1 MKKIDQ
7 NNNVPIGRRKKFLF
21 TVVLVLL
28 NLFVFAVLYFG
39 SIVWR
44 SASYYGK
51 HKRWSGSVYRFDKN
65 YGYFPKPYELA
76 YHSLEYGEQ
85 VPVIFDKNG
94 FRIPYGEE
102 KKHDKSSES
111 QILFL
116 GGSYTHGYGVPAEK
130 TFAYLTASGLG
141 AAAMNAGGSGWG
153 LSQMVIRARD
163 VIPILKPDI
172 VVVQYSNWLAE
183 RSLTFY
189 IPTNLGKPSVPY
201 FYETEGRVNIHPPL
215 FQSINFKL
223 PVSEFADKDYF
234 SFFGHVAI
242 PLLVYDDYPVA
253 STLIKHQLGLLMPPI
268 KSRQK
273 AVDFA
278 YKEIQ
283 ELCDANGANM
293 VILVIPRT
301 INDNPK
307 DRLDAFS
314 SHVVH
319 TLEPLIEKLSEPT
332 QEVWSE
338 SYRFWRGNPPKM
350 VDTHPNAHM
359 HAAIAEIL
367 IGAIK
372 QIELKN

>member
-1 MKKIDQ
+1 
-7 NNNVPIGRRKKFLF
+7 
-21 TVVLVLL
+21 
-28 NLFVFAVLYFG
+28 
-39 SIVWR
+39 
-44 SASYYGK
+44 
-51 HKRWSGSVYRFDKN
+51 
-65 YGYFPKPYELA
+65 
-76 YHSLEYGEQ
+76 
-85 VPVIFDKNG
+85 VIFDKNG

-111 QILFL
+111 RILFL

-141 AAAMNAGGSGWG
+141 AAAMNAGASGWG

-172 VVVQYSNWLAE
+172 VVVQYSNWLPE
-183 RSLTFY
+183 RSLKFY
-189 IPTNLGKPSVPY
+189 FPSKLGKSSVPY
-201 FYETEGRVNIHPPL
+201 FYETEGTVNIHRPL
-215 FQSINFKL
+215 FQSVNFKS
-223 PVSEFADKDYF
+223 PVSEFADKDYLT
-234 SFFGHVAI
+234 FFGHVAI

-283 ELCDANGANM
+283 ELCDANGVNM

-307 DRLDAFS
+307 VRNRWF
-314 SHVVH
+314 
-319 TLEPLIEKLSEPT
+319 T
-332 QEVWSE
+332 QVS
-338 SYRFWRGNPPKM
+338 RK
-350 VDTHPNAHM
+350 
-359 HAAIAEIL
+359 
-367 IGAIK
+367 IK
-372 QIELKN
+372 F